1 MYKKRLIPLLT
12 LVIVFSCLKQSQ
24 GLKQSDM
31 RMIIGR
37 VLSVHLQYDAI
48 DDNISR
54 RIYSN
59 YMDALDYGRY
69 YFYQSD
75 IRAMSKHELFFDDY
89 IARDDYRAVYEIFAL
104 YKNRVNEGMLIFDE
118 LIKEDYD
125 FTKDESIVVDRRQ
138 VQFAR
143 DRADMVDRW
152 RKSIKLQLLNMVS
165 SGKTIKEAKQKLIK
179 KYSIT
184 KKRLEEI
191 DDSKLL
197 GIFLNS
203 ITTALDPHTNYLD
216 EEEFTDFKISMQLKL
231 QGIGARLRSED
242 GFTVIESII
251 PGGAVDKLPEGQ
263 KIKANDKIVA
273 VAQDEGEF
281 VDVIDMDLKDVV
293 NLIRGKKGTRVRL
306 SIIRDAGGK
315 TERYIIPI
323 VREEINLEDSDAE
336 SHIKIFKRNGKNYKV
351 GYITLPSFYADRER
365 GKSSSGDVEMHLE
378 KLKAEKVDVVILDL
392 RGNGGGLL
400 DEAINI
406 AGLFIQKGP
415 VVQVVSKMYS
425 PRVYS
430 DEDPSIAYD
439 GPLVVL
445 IDNFSASASEILAGA
460 IKDYR
465 RGIIVGGSNTYGKGT
480 VQSMYPLNNET
491 TAIKI
496 TINIFYQP
504 GGTSNQLTGIA
515 PDIYVPDITSVW
527 DISEKDNRYPLQWEK
542 ISKSDFR
549 QVNRVDNSI
558 VEKLKK
564 LSAARTGSKEYNE
577 LKKTIDDYKKKLKN
591 KTLSLKEESDMTR
604 KKDKEIEERY
614 KIDQKKNG
622 IDLSKDLFLREA
634 FNIGCDYSDML
645 R

>member
-242 GFTVIESII
+242 GFT
-251 PGGAVDKLPEGQ
+251 
-263 KIKANDKIVA
+263 
-273 VAQDEGEF
+273 
-281 VDVIDMDLKDVV
+281 
-293 NLIRGKKGTRVRL
+293 
-306 SIIRDAGGK
+306 
-315 TERYIIPI
+315 
-323 VREEINLEDSDAE
+323 
-336 SHIKIFKRNGKNYKV
+336 
-351 GYITLPSFYADRER
+351 
-365 GKSSSGDVEMHLE
+365 
-378 KLKAEKVDVVILDL
+378 
-392 RGNGGGLL
+392 
-400 DEAINI
+400 
-406 AGLFIQKGP
+406 
-415 VVQVVSKMYS
+415 
-425 PRVYS
+425 
-430 DEDPSIAYD
+430 
-439 GPLVVL
+439 
-445 IDNFSASASEILAGA
+445 
-460 IKDYR
+460 
-465 RGIIVGGSNTYGKGT
+465 
-480 VQSMYPLNNET
+480 
-491 TAIKI
+491 
-496 TINIFYQP
+496 
-504 GGTSNQLTGIA
+504 
-515 PDIYVPDITSVW
+515 
-527 DISEKDNRYPLQWEK
+527 
-542 ISKSDFR
+542 
-549 QVNRVDNSI
+549 
-558 VEKLKK
+558 
-564 LSAARTGSKEYNE
+564 
-577 LKKTIDDYKKKLKN
+577 
-591 KTLSLKEESDMTR
+591 
-604 KKDKEIEERY
+604 
-614 KIDQKKNG
+614 
-622 IDLSKDLFLREA
+622 
-634 FNIGCDYSDML
+634 
-645 R
+645 